1 MHYAWIIVITGIL
14 AFMLAHGFGK
24 MSYAVIL
31 PFMKDG
37 LSLTYTQVGLI
48 ATGNFIGYL
57 VVSVVGGFL
66 ASRLGAR
73 NIIFLSLLVTGVGLF
88 LTGLSDSFS
97 FAFVTRLI
105 TGLGNGGVPVPM
117 MTLPAIWF
125 SIRKR
130 GLAMGMVNMGVGL
143 GLSLAG
149 LLLPYCIS
157 YYGPEGW
164 KYAWYLMGATVF
176 ACSFVCYALLRDH
189 PREKGLTM
197 YGGDSHEEQAS
208 LPENITLGSALR
220 RVVGESQIWKLS
232 CVYLALGFSY
242 MIYLTFFIAYLTKE
256 LGMPTAE
263 AGRVFALLGFL
274 SIFCGLPWGSLSDRI
289 GRRFAS
295 TFGYLTLALSFL
307 LFAYYRQPLGA
318 YLSAIIFGL
327 TAFAIP
333 VIVAAAVGD
342 AVGGQLASAGFGFVT
357 LFFGIGQVFAPF
369 VGGWIKDTTG
379 TFATAF
385 VLCTVVAILGAFCSY
400 FLMDG
405 PREVKTEG
413 HSRNGGKMWGQ
424 T

>member
-1 MHYAWIIVITGIL
+1 MHYAWVIVITGIL

-37 LSLTYTQVGLI
+37 LSLTYTQMGLI

-57 VVSVVGGFL
+57 VMSFVGGFL
-66 ASRLGAR
+66 ASRFGAR
-73 NIIFLSLLVTGVGLF
+73 NVIFLSLLVTGIGLF

-97 FAFVTRLI
+97 FAFGAGLI
-105 TGLGNGGVPVPM
+105 SGLGNGGVPVPM
-117 MTLPAIWF
+117 ITLPAIWF
-125 SIRKR
+125 SVKKR

-143 GLSLAG
+143 GLSLSG

-164 KYAWYLMGATVF
+164 RYAWYLMGVTAF
-176 ACSFVCYALLRDH
+176 ACSFICYALLRDH

-197 YGGDSHEEQAS
+197 YGGDGHEEQAS
-208 LPENITLGSALR
+208 LSEKITLGSALR
-220 RVVGESQIWKLS
+220 RVVGESAIWKLS
-232 CVYLALGFSY
+232 SIYLVFGFSY
-242 MIYLTFFIAYLTKE
+242 IVYLTFFIAYLTKE
-256 LGMPTAE
+256 LGMPTTE
-263 AGRVFALLGFL
+263 AGRIFALLGFL
-274 SIFCGLPWGSLSDRI
+274 SIFCGLPWGSLSDWK

-295 TFGYLTLALSFL
+295 TLGFLTLALSFL
-307 LFAYYRQPLGA
+307 LFACYKQPLGA
-318 YLSAIIFGL
+318 FLSAILFGL

-333 VIVAAAVGD
+333 VIIAAAVGD
-342 AVGGQLASAGFGFVT
+342 AVGGQLASAGFGLVT

-379 TFATAF
+379 TFTPAF
-385 VLCTVVAILGAFCSY
+385 ILCTVVAILGAFFSY
-400 FLMDG
+400 LLMG
-405 PREVKTEG
+405 RM
-413 HSRNGGKMWGQ
+413 RNRGRR

>member
-1 MHYAWIIVITGIL
+1 MHYAWIIAITGIL

-31 PFMKDG
+31 PSMKDG

-66 ASRLGAR
+66 ASRFGAR
-73 NIIFLSLLVTGVGLF
+73 NIIFLSLLVTGSGLF

-97 FAFVTRLI
+97 FAFMIRLI

-117 MTLPAIWF
+117 ITLPAIWF
-125 SIRKR
+125 SARKR
-130 GLAMGMVNMGVGL
+130 GLAMGIVNMGVGL
-143 GLSLAG
+143 GLSLSG

-164 KYAWYLMGATVF
+164 KYAWYLMGVTVF

-189 PREKGLTM
+189 PREKGLTL
-197 YGGDSHEEQAS
+197 YGGDGHEEQVS
-208 LPENITLGSALR
+208 LRENITLGFALR
-220 RVVGESQIWKLS
+220 RVVGESAIWKLS
-232 CVYLALGFSY
+232 CVYLAFGFSY
-242 MIYLTFFIAYLTKE
+242 IIYLTFFIAYLTKE

-263 AGRVFALLGFL
+263 AGRIFALLGFL
-274 SIFCGLPWGSLSDRI
+274 SIFCGLPWGSLSDRV
-289 GRRFAS
+289 GRRYAS
-295 TFGYLTLALSFL
+295 TFGFLTLAISFL
-307 LFAYYRQPLGA
+307 LFAYYKQPLGA
-318 YLSAIIFGL
+318 YLSAMIFGL

-333 VIVAAAVGD
+333 VIIAAAVGD
-342 AVGGQLASAGFGFVT
+342 AVGGQLASAGFGLVT

-379 TFATAF
+379 TFTTAF
-385 VLCTVVAILGAFCSY
+385 VLITMVAILGAVFSY
-400 FLMDG
+400 FLMG
-405 PREVKTEG
+405 RPSGRKI
-413 HSRNGGKMWGQ
+413 
-424 T
+424 

>member
-1 MHYAWIIVITGIL
+1 MHYAWVIVLTGIL

-24 MSYAVIL
+24 MSYTVIL

-57 VVSVVGGFL
+57 IVSVVGGFL
-66 ASRLGAR
+66 ASRFGAR

-97 FAFVTRLI
+97 FAFLARLF
-105 TGLGNGGVPVPM
+105 TGFGNGGVPVPM
-117 MTLPAIWF
+117 ITLPAIWF
-125 SIRKR
+125 SARKR
-130 GLAMGMVNMGVGL
+130 GLAMGIVNMGVGL

-149 LLLPYCIS
+149 LLLPYCIN

-164 KYAWYLMGATVF
+164 KYAWYLMGVTVL

-197 YGGDSHEEQAS
+197 YGGDEHEEQAS
-208 LPENITLGSALR
+208 LRQNITLGSALR
-220 RVVGESQIWKLS
+220 RVVGESVIWKLS
-232 CVYLALGFSY
+232 CVYLAFGFSY
-242 MIYLTFFIAYLTKE
+242 IIYLTFFIAYLTKE
-256 LGMPTAE
+256 LDMPTAE
-263 AGRVFALLGFL
+263 AGRIFALLGFL

-289 GRRFAS
+289 GRRYAS
-295 TFGYLTLALSFL
+295 TFGHLTLAASFL
-307 LFAYYRQPLGA
+307 LFACYRQPLGA

-333 VIVAAAVGD
+333 VIIAAAVGD
-342 AVGGQLASAGFGFVT
+342 VVGGQLASAGFGLVT

-369 VGGWIKDTTG
+369 IGGWIRDTTG
-379 TFATAF
+379 TFTTAF
-385 VLCTVVAILGAFCSY
+385 LLSTLVAVLGAIFSY
-400 FLMDG
+400 FLMGRPSKGQNRKVVLD
-405 PREVKTEG
+405 KTG
-413 HSRNGGKMWGQ
+413 
-424 T
+424 

>member
-66 ASRLGAR
+66 ASRFGAR

-117 MTLPAIWF
+117 ITLPAIWF
-125 SIRKR
+125 SVNKR

-157 YYGPEGW
+157 YYGPTGW

-189 PREKGLTM
+189 PSEKGLTL
-197 YGGDSHEEQAS
+197 YGGDGHEEQVS
-208 LPENITLGSALR
+208 VRKNITLGSALR
-220 RVVGESQIWKLS
+220 QVVSESEIWKLG
-232 CVYLALGFSY
+232 CVYLAFGFSY
-242 MIYLTFFIAYLTKE
+242 MIYLTFFIAYLTRE
-256 LGMPTAE
+256 LGMHTAE
-263 AGRVFALLGFL
+263 AGRIFALLGLL

-289 GRRFAS
+289 GRRHAS
-295 TFGYLTLALSFL
+295 TLGYLTLAVSFL
-307 LFAYYRQPLGA
+307 LFAYYKQPLGA
-318 YLSAIIFGL
+318 YLSAMIFGL

-342 AVGGQLASAGFGFVT
+342 AVGAQLASAGFGFVT
-357 LFFGIGQVFAPF
+357 LFFGIGQAVAPF

-379 TFATAF
+379 TFTAAF
-385 VLCTVVAILGAFCSY
+385 ALSTLVAILGAFCSY
-400 FLMDG
+400 FLMGRPPGRKDRG
-405 PREVKTEG
+405 IIYNVVEK
-413 HSRNGGKMWGQ
+413 
-424 T
+424 

>member
-1 MHYAWIIVITGIL
+1 MHYAWVIVITGIL

-24 MSYAVIL
+24 MSYTVIL

-48 ATGNFIGYL
+48 ASGNFIGYL
-57 VVSVVGGFL
+57 VISFVGGFL
-66 ASRLGAR
+66 ASRFGAR
-73 NIIFLSLLVTGVGLF
+73 NIIFVSLLVTGVGLF

-97 FAFVTRLI
+97 FAFLTRLI

-117 MTLPAIWF
+117 ITLPAIWF
-125 SIRKR
+125 SARKR
-130 GLAMGMVNMGVGL
+130 GLAMGIVNMGVGL

-157 YYGPEGW
+157 YYGAQGW
-164 KYAWYLMGATVF
+164 KYAWYLMGVTVL
-176 ACSFVCYALLRDH
+176 AGSFVCYVLLRDH

-197 YGGDSHEEQAS
+197 YGGNGHEQAS
-208 LPENITLGSALR
+208 LPESVTLGSALR

-232 CVYLALGFSY
+232 TVYLAFGFSY
-242 MIYLTFFIAYLTKE
+242 IIYLTFFIAYLTKE
-256 LGMPTAE
+256 LGMHTAE
-263 AGRVFALLGFL
+263 AGRIFALLGFL

-289 GRRFAS
+289 GRRYAS
-295 TFGYLTLALSFL
+295 TFGHLTLAVSFL
-307 LFAYYRQPLGA
+307 LFACYRQPLGV

-342 AVGGQLASAGFGFVT
+342 AVGGQLASAGFGLVT

-369 VGGWIKDTTG
+369 IGGWIKDMTG
-379 TFATAF
+379 TFTSAF
-385 VLCTVVAILGAFCSY
+385 ILCTTVAILAAFFSY
-400 FLMDG
+400 FLMERDG
-405 PREVKTEG
+405 K
-413 HSRNGGKMWGQ
+413 
-424 T
+424 

>member
-66 ASRLGAR
+66 ASRFGAR

-97 FAFVTRLI
+97 FALVTRLI

-117 MTLPAIWF
+117 ITLPAIWF
-125 SIRKR
+125 SVNKR

-157 YYGPEGW
+157 YYGPTGW

-197 YGGDSHEEQAS
+197 YGGDGHEEQVS
-208 LPENITLGSALR
+208 VRGNITLGSALR
-220 RVVGESQIWKLS
+220 RVVGEREIWKLG
-232 CVYLALGFSY
+232 CGYLAFGFSY
-242 MIYLTFFIAYLTKE
+242 MIYLTFFIAYLTRE
-256 LGMPTAE
+256 LGMHTAE
-263 AGRVFALLGFL
+263 AGRIFALLGFL

-289 GRRFAS
+289 GRRHAS
-295 TFGYLTLALSFL
+295 TFGYLTLAVSFL
-307 LFAYYRQPLGA
+307 LFAYYKQPLGA
-318 YLSAIIFGL
+318 YLSAMIFGL

-357 LFFGIGQVFAPF
+357 LFFGIGQAVAPF

-379 TFATAF
+379 TFTMAF
-385 VLCTVVAILGAFCSY
+385 ALSTMVAILGAFCSY
-400 FLMDG
+400 FLMGRPSGRKDRGIIYDG
-405 PREVKTEG
+405 DGV
-413 HSRNGGKMWGQ
+413 
-424 T
+424 